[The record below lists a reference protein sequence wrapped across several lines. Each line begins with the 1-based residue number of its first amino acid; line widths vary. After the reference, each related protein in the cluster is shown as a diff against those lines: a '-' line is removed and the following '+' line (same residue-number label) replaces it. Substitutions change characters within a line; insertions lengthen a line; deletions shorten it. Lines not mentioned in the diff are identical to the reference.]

1 MIKLCD
7 LFCWGS
13 RDMRGGSGILNV
25 IEVQPTESNRINL
38 SIFPQQA
45 GLICLLD
52 QVKGLNGWCSAAI
65 LSDLNTLNL
74 AQSLRQTI
82 YLFGNRRLKLQKDAG
97 ILRRIWVADFS
108 YLMYKYQIISL
119 CKLNLFHSL
128 KPTKSGS
135 SLSFVLL
142 QNKETIVVPLLLR
155 HQIRSDQLQIITN
168 STF

>member
-1 MIKLCD
+1 
-7 LFCWGS
+7 
-13 RDMRGGSGILNV
+13 MRGGSGILNV

-74 AQSLRQTI
+74 AQSLRQII

-97 ILRRIWVADFS
+97 ILRRNTEKAHLGCRFLLFNV
-108 YLMYKYQIISL
+108 QISNYI
-119 CKLNLFHSL
+119 FM
-128 KPTKSGS
+128 
-135 SLSFVLL
+135 
-142 QNKETIVVPLLLR
+142 
-155 HQIRSDQLQIITN
+155 
-168 STF
+168 